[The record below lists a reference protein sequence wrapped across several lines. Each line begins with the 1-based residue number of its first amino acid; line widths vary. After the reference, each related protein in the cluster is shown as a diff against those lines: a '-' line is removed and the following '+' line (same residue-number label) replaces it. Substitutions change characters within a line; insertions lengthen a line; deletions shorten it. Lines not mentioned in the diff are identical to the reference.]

1 MRNIHTILKKFF
13 ASVTIMVIPHHSP
26 RILNLKIPLVG
37 IAATILMAAIGS
49 GYVLC
54 LAVSGLDYRTQHY
67 SMAEKLD
74 FYSNQF
80 QEWNSTVTALKT
92 TETEFKKLFSMNS
105 KEEVLENVDTTFVG
119 SLEIPDLVSELKKT
133 VESVESIK
141 DYLRVQKDI
150 YVATPTGIPAAGY
163 ISSSYGKRK
172 DPFSGTVLFHS
183 GVDISCST
191 GSPIKAT
198 ADGIVSY
205 SGWSKNSGNVVVL
218 EHGCGFS
225 TIYAHN
231 KSNNVKVGSIVK
243 RGDILG
249 YVGSTGKST
258 GPHVHYEVW
267 KNGKNVNPREFL
279 SRRS

>member
-1 MRNIHTILKKFF
+1 MRSIHTMLKKFF

-26 RILNLKIPLVG
+26 RIMNLKIPLVG
-37 IAATILMAAIGS
+37 IAATMLMAAIGS

-54 LAVSGLDYRTQHY
+54 LAVSGLNYKTQHY

-92 TETEFKKLFSMNS
+92 TETEFKKLFSMDS
-105 KEEVLENVDTTFVG
+105 KEAVLENVDTDFVG

-133 VESVESIK
+133 VESVEEIK
-141 DYLRVQKDI
+141 DYLRVQKDV
-150 YVATPTGIPAAGY
+150 YVATPKGLPASGY
-163 ISSSYGKRK
+163 ISSAYGRRN
-172 DPFSGTVLFHS
+172 DPFTGTINFHS
-183 GVDISCST
+183 GVDVSCNA
-191 GSPIKAT
+191 GSPIIAT

-205 SGWSKNSGNVVVL
+205 SGWTKGSGNAVVL

-231 KSNNVKVGSIVK
+231 KSNKVKVGNIVK
-243 RGDILG
+243 RGDIIG

-267 KNGKNVNPREFL
+267 KNGKNVNPKQFL